1 MSHPSNRPYPG
12 KVRFETP
19 MKTDESAYS
28 SVAGTPP
35 VNVSGPHE
43 LIFPTSVMDHTN
55 SESGFNLGMSLPATQ
70 PPPAPRFNFG
80 MDLDMPAA
88 PSATPPT
95 PRFNLG
101 MNLSIPGAV
110 LPASPALHTQQPF
123 NLGFTLPQPAQ
134 QPAPKP
140 FNLGFNLPVPS
151 NATPPPTTPSQ
162 PFNFGFNLPFATP
175 LATSSVPVPAQEDT
189 LRNTL
194 PQPTQ
199 QPASKPFNLGFNLS
213 VQSKGTPLPTTSSQP
228 FNFGLNLPRATPLAT
243 HSEPVLDQA
252 ETSRHV
258 GYDINNR
265 SFQFG
270 CEPPSPIWEWQPE
283 LIRVPQPTSPVA
295 SSPPAITDVAPGP
308 SMPRASLPPTIED
321 ATPGPSMPRAL
332 PLTSEHVE
340 WPTVGSLVGDAKCA
354 AIDILRHLGGE
365 EFDHLAQMMVGG
377 TLGPG
382 DDVRD
387 PNPDEVLQS
396 NKVMLL
402 AFFETRDR
410 LTRIF
415 KDLISLHHLAKVHKQ
430 VLPAVE
436 SLLHEV
442 DRAEAESREEM

>member
-1 MSHPSNRPYPG
+1 MTIPQLCHLLYNFHKLLCSIAHGSVGKFSVRHGVENYCKMGDEGTDSVSIQSTENLKSVTSQHRTRGKELFEHHVFQVSPATQSIVLWPQFCHNFNFCDPQPDLIYNQLNRTIQFSIILKHHMSHPSNRPYPG

-265 SFQFG
+265 
-270 CEPPSPIWEWQPE
+270 C
-283 LIRVPQPTSPVA
+283 
-295 SSPPAITDVAPGP
+295 
-308 SMPRASLPPTIED
+308 
-321 ATPGPSMPRAL
+321 
-332 PLTSEHVE
+332 
-340 WPTVGSLVGDAKCA
+340 K
-354 AIDILRHLGGE
+354 
-365 EFDHLAQMMVGG
+365 
-377 TLGPG
+377 
-382 DDVRD
+382 
-387 PNPDEVLQS
+387 
-396 NKVMLL
+396 
-402 AFFETRDR
+402 
-410 LTRIF
+410 
-415 KDLISLHHLAKVHKQ
+415 
-430 VLPAVE
+430 
-436 SLLHEV
+436 
-442 DRAEAESREEM
+442 